1 MRKMR
6 KMFEMMP
13 MTIQSPTSNPTRS
26 NPAQAA
32 RGRRF
37 VQQGLAA
44 LSIGLLL
51 AGCSTTGSQ
60 QGYGQSPQDP
70 YESFNRSIYSFN
82 MALDRNI
89 MQPVAR
95 GYQNVV
101 PSPARKGVSNF
112 FGNLGDAWSLVNN
125 TLQFKGEAAMSS
137 FFRVAVN
144 STFGL
149 GGLLDV
155 ATEMRL
161 ERYKT
166 DFGMTLGHWGV
177 PTGPY
182 LMLPFLGPSN
192 VRDTV
197 AWPVDY
203 YGNPLAHLKPDSHR
217 YALTGLRVIDSRANL
232 LGTTDLLESA
242 ALDPYIMM
250 RDFYMAQR
258 KDQDSDDDAGGMLDD
273 DYYDEDEALDD
284 LEAGRIPEEPADAPA
299 ADAAAPAAAQ

>member
-1 MRKMR
+1 MV
-6 KMFEMMP
+6 EMMR
-13 MTIQSPTSNPTRS
+13 MTFGMNFQVPTSNTKAHDLPTTRAGW
-26 NPAQAA
+26 NLLHYGALA
-32 RGRRF
+32 
-37 VQQGLAA
+37 LAA
-44 LSIGLLL
+44 SVVL
-51 AGCSTTGSQ
+51 AGCSTTGSE
-60 QGYGQSPQDP
+60 QGYGQSAQDP
-70 YESFNRSIYSFN
+70 YESYNRSIYSFN
-82 MALDRNI
+82 TAIDRAVL
-89 MQPVAR
+89 QPVAR
-95 GYQNVV
+95 GYQDVV
-101 PSPARKGVSNF
+101 PSPARTGVRNF

-161 ERYKT
+161 EKYKT
-166 DFGMTLGHWGV
+166 DFGLTLGHWGV

-192 VRDTV
+192 VRDAA

-217 YALTGLRVIDSRANL
+217 YALTGLRVIDTRANL

-242 ALDPYIMM
+242 AVDPYIMM

-258 KDQDSDDDAGGMLDD
+258 TGLDSDDGGGTLDD
-273 DYYDEDEALDD
+273 DYYDEDEALADVDAGKIPDD
-284 LEAGRIPEEPADAPA
+284 AVP
-299 ADAAAPAAAQ
+299 APAAATAAPSVNN

>member
-1 MRKMR
+1 MMR
-6 KMFEMMP
+6 
-13 MTIQSPTSNPTRS
+13 MTIQSPTLNTAS
-26 NPAQAA
+26 PAAPA
-32 RGRRF
+32 LGRRLLQHGAAA
-37 VQQGLAA
+37 VSAVVLLAA
-44 LSIGLLL
+44 
-51 AGCSTTGSQ
+51 CSTTGTQ

-70 YESFNRSIYSFN
+70 YESYNRSIYSFN
-82 MALDRNI
+82 MVLDRNI
-89 MQPVAR
+89 MQPIAR
-95 GYQNVV
+95 GYQDVV
-101 PSPARKGVSNF
+101 PSPARTGVSNF
-112 FGNLGDAWSLVNN
+112 FGNLGDVWSLVNN
-125 TLQFKGEAAMSS
+125 SLQLKGEAAMSS

-166 DFGMTLGHWGV
+166 DFGLTLGHWGV

-203 YGNPLAHLKPDSHR
+203 YGNPLAHLHPDSHR

-258 KDQDSDDDAGGMLDD
+258 KALDSDDDGGMLDD
-273 DYYDEDEALDD
+273 DYYDEDEALED
-284 LEAGRIPEEPADAPA
+284 LEAGRIPDEPVDAPA
-299 ADAAAPAAAQ
+299 AEAPQPATRK

>member
-1 MRKMR
+1 MV
-6 KMFEMMP
+6 EMMR
-13 MTIQSPTSNPTRS
+13 MTFRMNFQVPTSNTKAHELP
-26 NPAQAA
+26 AA
-32 RGRRF
+32 RPVRHLFHCGALA
-37 VQQGLAA
+37 LAA
-44 LSIGLLL
+44 SVVL
-51 AGCSTTGSQ
+51 AGCSTTGSE
-60 QGYGQSPQDP
+60 QGYGQSAQDP
-70 YESFNRSIYSFN
+70 YESYNRSIYSFN
-82 MALDRNI
+82 TAIDRAVL
-89 MQPVAR
+89 QPVAR
-95 GYQNVV
+95 GYQDVV
-101 PSPARKGVSNF
+101 PSPARTGVRNF

-161 ERYKT
+161 EKHKT
-166 DFGMTLGHWGV
+166 DFGLTLGHWGV

-192 VRDTV
+192 VRDTA

-203 YGNPLAHLKPDSHR
+203 YGNPLAQLKPSSHR
-217 YALTGLRVIDSRANL
+217 YALTGLRVIDTRANL

-242 ALDPYIMM
+242 AVDPYIMM

-258 KDQDSDDDAGGMLDD
+258 TGLNADDGGGTLDD
-273 DYYDEDEALDD
+273 DYYDEDEALADE
-284 LEAGRIPEEPADAPA
+284 EAGKIPD
-299 ADAAAPAAAQ
+299 DAAETPAAATAAPSVSN

>member
-1 MRKMR
+1 
-6 KMFEMMP
+6 MMP
-13 MTIQSPTSNPTRS
+13 INFQSPTSIAPTC
-26 NPAQAA
+26 AA
-32 RGRRF
+32 PPPSWGRRF
-37 VQQGLAA
+37 VQQGVAALAA
-44 LSIGLLL
+44 GLLL

-60 QGYGQSPQDP
+60 QGYGQSAQDP

-82 MALDRNI
+82 MTLDRSI
-89 MQPVAR
+89 MQPIAR
-95 GYQNVV
+95 GYQDVV
-101 PSPARKGVSNF
+101 PSPARTGVSNF
-112 FGNLGDAWSLVNN
+112 FGNLGDVWSLVNN
-125 TLQFKGEAAMSS
+125 SLQLKGEAAMSS

-166 DFGMTLGHWGV
+166 DFGLTLGHWGV
-177 PTGPY
+177 PMGPY
-182 LMLPFLGPSN
+182 LMLPLLGPSN
-192 VRDTV
+192 VRDTA

-217 YALTGLRVIDSRANL
+217 YALTGLRVIDTRARL

-258 KDQDSDDDAGGMLDD
+258 RALDSDDEGGMLGD
-273 DYYDEDEALDD
+273 DYYDEDEALED
-284 LEAGRIPEEPADAPA
+284 LEAGRIPDESADAPA
-299 ADAAAPAAAQ
+299 PDVAKPAAQ